1 MAKLA
6 LREEA
11 ARIAA
16 PQVPAD
22 AAVDRPEA
30 RSAKTRSAFGVKL

>member
-11 ARIAA
+11 ASIAA
-16 PQVPAD
+16 PQLLAV
-22 AAVDRPEA
+22 AAVDQPEA
-30 RSAKTRSAFGVKL
+30 RNAKRRIAFGVKL